1 MQGYDRSIE
10 SAQAILL
17 FLERHF
23 PVNEFFEQTLMELF
37 HYRRP

>member
-23 PVNEFFEQTLMELF
+23 PVNEPFKQALMELF
-37 HYRRP
+37 QHRP